1 MTRAVRRLVSAIAV
15 CAAVSAVAGAAP
27 GPARQAPGH
36 AGSQA
41 HPWLGVAI
49 EDGRPGV
56 RVTEVIDGTPAD
68 QVGLVKGDQI
78 VALDGRPLASSG
90 DLLSRLRG
98 RKVGDKV
105 SLVVT
110 RGARR
115 LRVVATLAPRL
126 EPDEILVRRLLDK
139 PAPRLAGVMVPGTG
153 AADLMDK
160 LDNKVVVIEFMES
173 WCGPCRTTFSTLSA
187 LAKKHAG
194 DGLVVLGTSEE
205 SQAVLEAL
213 SAQAHVHFPLV
224 RDPGGAMRSAYRVLA
239 TPTVV
244 VIDRDGVVRYAGVG
258 AGVPIDNAV
267 FAAERALGDSRR

>member
-1 MTRAVRRLVSAIAV
+1 MPRAVRHLVSAIAV
-15 CAAVSAVAGAAP
+15 CAAVSAVAAAAP
-27 GPARQAPGH
+27 GPVRQAPARAQGNR
-36 AGSQA
+36 

-56 RVTEVIDGTPAD
+56 RITEVIDGTPAD
-68 QVGLVKGDQI
+68 EAGLVKGDQI
-78 VALDGRPLASSG
+78 VALDGHRLASAG
-90 DLLSRLRG
+90 ELLSRLGG

-105 SLVVT
+105 NLMVA

-126 EPDEILVRRLLDK
+126 GPDEILAHRLLDK
-139 PAPRLAGVMVPGTG
+139 PAPRLSGVVVPGTG
-153 AADLMDK
+153 AGNLMDK
-160 LDNKVVVIEFMES
+160 LANKVVVIEFMES

-187 LAKKHAG
+187 LARKHAG

-205 SQAVLEAL
+205 SQAVLVAL
-213 SAQAHVHFPLV
+213 AAQAHIHFPLV

-244 VIDRDGVVRYAGVG
+244 VIDRDGIVRFAGVG

-267 FAAERALGDSRR
+267 FAAERALADDR